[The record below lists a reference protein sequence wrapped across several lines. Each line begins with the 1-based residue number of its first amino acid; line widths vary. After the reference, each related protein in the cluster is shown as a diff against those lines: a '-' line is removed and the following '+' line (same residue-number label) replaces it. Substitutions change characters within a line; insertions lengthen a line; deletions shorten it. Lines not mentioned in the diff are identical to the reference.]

1 MLNAFSFVQSNFFF
15 FLTLLLGFTLQPL
28 VLRAALLLTLL
39 GLASCEPPVGKRP
52 LIFSSSNWPPKSA
65 KQLARPGAAGVSAA
79 AGTGGKQRTLVV
91 QIRSDQPV
99 PLLLKGRPGA
109 HSHSHAPHSHAH
121 LHGHSLGHSHL
132 LHGAAPH
139 HHLRGSRPL
148 KLSAPVYL
156 KPASSLRKPL
166 KIKLNNSKPQ
176 SKPSFGYEKPF
187 KYEKPTA
194 LAYSEL
200 QNLPVSSDTHTDT
213 ATHTHTHAE
222 TQS

>member
-1 MLNAFSFVQSNFFF
+1 MFNA
-15 FLTLLLGFTLQPL
+15 FLTLLLCFGFQPL
-28 VLRAALLLTLL
+28 VLLLVAAALLL

-65 KQLARPGAAGVSAA
+65 KQLASRPGAVAGA
-79 AGTGGKQRTLVV
+79 GGKQRTLVV

-109 HSHSHAPHSHAH
+109 HSHSHAAHTHAAH

-132 LHGAAPH
+132 LHGGAPH

-200 QNLPVSSDTHTDT
+200 QNLPVSSQETPTPT
-213 ATHTHTHAE
+213 ATQT
-222 TQS
+222 